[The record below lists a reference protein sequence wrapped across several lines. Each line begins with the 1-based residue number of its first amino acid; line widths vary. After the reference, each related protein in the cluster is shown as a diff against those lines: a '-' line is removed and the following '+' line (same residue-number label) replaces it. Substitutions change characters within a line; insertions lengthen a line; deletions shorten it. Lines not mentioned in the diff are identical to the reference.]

1 MCRNDSPAGI
11 GTPKKCLSWLVAM
24 RMAAPAVKPTTTEC
38 DTKLTSAP
46 MRASPSTNWYTPAR
60 KVSVSAIWMN
70 LALPGSANLATVA
83 NTTIEIA
90 VVGPEIRWREEPN
103 NAAMIGGTMAVYR
116 PYTGG
121 RPAMSANAT
130 PCGSTIT
137 APVKPATRS
146 AFSVVRL
153 TRGHQRRN
161 GKNRVQKTLHCCDE
175 TMSGMNDRERLGR
188 RNYIATCR
196 FMSCLRLSASE
207 SFRFFRIAQSRAAIE
222 PPREQRQH
230 ERCSRDGKE
239 RGVKTEVG

>member
-1 MCRNDSPAGI
+1 
-11 GTPKKCLSWLVAM
+11 M
-24 RMAAPAVKPTTTEC
+24 RIAAPAVKPTTTEC
-38 DTKLTSAP
+38 DTKLTNVP

-103 NAAMIGGTMAVYR
+103 SAAIIGGTMAVYR

-130 PCGSTIT
+130 PCGSTMM
-137 APVKPATRS
+137 APVKPAIRS

-161 GKNRVQKTLHCCDE
+161 GKNRVQKTLHRGGA
-175 TMSGMNDRERLGR
+175 MSGMNDRERLGEAELYR
-188 RNYIATCR
+188 HPPARV
-196 FMSCLRLSASE
+196 SCLRPDASGLPRRV
-207 SFRFFRIAQSRAAIE
+207 RFASPRAPVE
-222 PPREQRQH
+222 PPCKQRQRH
-230 ERCSRDGKE
+230 RRTRYGDKHGI
-239 RGVKTEVG
+239 

>member
-1 MCRNDSPAGI
+1 
-11 GTPKKCLSWLVAM
+11 M
-24 RMAAPAVKPTTTEC
+24 RIAAPAVKPTTTAC
-38 DTKLTSAP
+38 DTKLTSVA

-103 NAAMIGGTMAVYR
+103 SAAIIGGTMAVYR

-121 RPAMSANAT
+121 RPEMSANAK
-130 PCGSTIT
+130 PCGSTMM
-137 APVKPATRS
+137 APVKPAIRS

-161 GKNRVQKTLHCCDE
+161 GKNRVQKTLHCCGE
-175 TMSGMNDRERLGR
+175 VISGMNGRKYSGR
-188 RNYIATCR
+188 RNYIVTHR
-196 FMSCLRLSASE
+196 LVSRLRQNVSKTSGLVRVA
-207 SFRFFRIAQSRAAIE
+207 RLRAPVE
-222 PPREQRQH
+222 PPREQRQYK
-230 ERCSRDGKE
+230 RCPRDGKE
-239 RGVKTEVG
+239 RSVETEMRQSA